1 MVSVPV
7 SGSSGLGS
15 SPYRG
20 HYYRLCSCTTRHLTL
35 TEPFS
40 TLECKWVQANLLN
53 GGGGGWRN
61 TPSSFMLLNPG
72 YSLA

>member
-20 HYYRLCSCTTRHLTL
+20 HYYTLCSCTRRHLTL

-40 TLECKWVQANLLN
+40 VLECKWVPVNLLN
-53 GGGGGWRN
+53 AGGNPVMDKYPVKVGGGGG
-61 TPSSFMLLNPG
+61 G
-72 YSLA
+72 V